1 VPCSLEIRS
10 TQLAP
15 VHRVGNARHLK
26 SRYPFVHLCP
36 PYDNSSVH
44 LTTTTEVRRSGRTTD
59 GMRSSWRALRDSV
72 LLSLTSAPTLPDW
85 PCQEQRGY
93 GSNATSAPVLDVVA
107 PAYTNGVW
115 PFLRLVSVAQRNRPL
130 TRLSFTVQSIN
141 LLMERNALHGDIA
154 CKHND

>member
-72 LLSLTSAPTLPDW
+72 LLSLTSAPTLPELALSRTAW
-85 PCQEQRGY
+85 VRLKRHLCTGFGRCRSSLHKWGMALSAACECGAEEQTFDQVVLHCTIHQPPHGAQC
-93 GSNATSAPVLDVVA
+93 ATWGHCLQ
-107 PAYTNGVW
+107 T
-115 PFLRLVSVAQRNRPL
+115 
-130 TRLSFTVQSIN
+130 
-141 LLMERNALHGDIA
+141 
-154 CKHND
+154 